1 MRLRNGNASES
12 DTLRLLVS
20 PVSEQSGMNLGSI
33 AAIAYGIIAIIGG
46 IIGYIQARTQ
56 ISLISGIVSGIL
68 LILGG
73 ASGQTWGVVM
83 ATVVAAVLVIVF
95 IIRLRK
101 TGKFMPAGLMI
112 ILGLVAL
119 AVMIGQLVA

>member
-1 MRLRNGNASES
+1 
-12 DTLRLLVS
+12 
-20 PVSEQSGMNLGSI
+20 MNLGSI